1 MKIARVQGY
10 RNRQALIKISF
21 IIIVLIFIYRALSV
35 TDINANNLSLKL
47 KASNNSE
54 FTIIEK
60 SIRGNILDRNNNL
73 LAINLIHKK
82 INLDPMI
89 LQDEYI
95 DLLASALSI
104 PFDEFRETINEK
116 RKNKRKYFIV
126 KEKLRLNDIILSNI
140 AKLKNKRINV
150 CLKEF
155 KLPSN
160 TLVDKAKLLVGLKVA
175 PKEKIEVE
183 NCTRQ

>member
-54 FTIIEK
+54 FIITEK

-95 DLLASALSI
+95 DLLA
-104 PFDEFRETINEK
+104 
-116 RKNKRKYFIV
+116 
-126 KEKLRLNDIILSNI
+126 
-140 AKLKNKRINV
+140 
-150 CLKEF
+150 
-155 KLPSN
+155 
-160 TLVDKAKLLVGLKVA
+160 
-175 PKEKIEVE
+175 
-183 NCTRQ
+183 

>member
-126 KEKLRLNDIILSNI
+126 KEN
-140 AKLKNKRINV
+140 
-150 CLKEF
+150 
-155 KLPSN
+155 
-160 TLVDKAKLLVGLKVA
+160 
-175 PKEKIEVE
+175 
-183 NCTRQ
+183 